1 MYSLNLVYVVI
12 LRVFAFVELLVNYTI
27 RMGNFPGEF
36 TLLKKKRKDD
46 ETKMRRDHDAA
57 DNGFYCI
64 GTGFIERFP
73 DTAAG
78 GAASRVVALDGW

>member
-1 MYSLNLVYVVI
+1 MASQLHYPDGQFSQRIYVI
-12 LRVFAFVELLVNYTI
+12 KE
-27 RMGNFPGEF
+27 
-36 TLLKKKRKDD
+36 KRKDD
-46 ETKMRRDHDAA
+46 ETKMCRDHDAA

-73 DTAAG
+73 DAAAG